1 MCLIHW
7 EAVPHGSYWKNLNKL
22 AVSSSLSLLDML
34 LLNQPVSL
42 NQQVFSFITQ
52 KKKKEFENSFSEAQ
66 ILL

>member
-1 MCLIHW
+1 
-7 EAVPHGSYWKNLNKL
+7 
-22 AVSSSLSLLDML
+22 ML

-42 NQQVFSFITQ
+42 NQQVFSFITH